1 MKKFIIFL
9 YISTTLVCAQSQ
21 KKDPLQGNYMLG
33 TSAEIALTWHSNK
46 FSDSSVSHKVFN
58 YLSNSGQYFI
68 DSTNKEKFN
77 ENLGIGGRNS
87 VSTLSADFD
96 GDALDEIITAWE
108 GSRNNIY
115 LIVSEVNPN
124 TFAWEDKSE
133 LGLEDVIYDISKSN
147 FSDHYKLT
155 KGNFDDDIYSEFA
168 ICFWNKEA
176 KLEIRIYDLN
186 ETTLELN
193 IKASIADEFMDPD
206 MDENEIL
213 FDFDAGDFDG
223 DLRDEIV
230 LIGHRRID
238 QDNWSIFT
246 KIYDYNEDVSK
257 SSLIP
262 RGKEDNFFTNDD
274 FSNSSYRVN
283 DILVKTGD
291 FTNNTIDEFVV
302 DFVWAN
308 KGSSQAE
315 NYLLPASVTQS
326 LDTISLNKD
335 NLYKIFQNNGN
346 SDLAISLQTADLNN
360 DGSDEIIAD
369 GDGRFIIYETD
380 SLLKITKKASNT
392 YGSYTRTDQRMVIA
406 DLNASTSDSSWYPE
420 IIAAQTQY
428 IEPDNSD
435 NYSNLLI
442 TVFEPIIDAS
452 GEIVNLER
460 RIIYKADSVKGSP
473 TYYYSVTAGDYDG
486 GSIRLGKPNYFSVT
500 DIVQPMVILNAP
512 PVHFDIIDNQVFDI
526 NKSFNG
532 QSSEFFSKYY
542 TASETDIEVSTKVHT
557 GWTIGGK
564 VEGGFSIPI
573 VEIGVKAE
581 IEGEYGKD
589 FSKKTKNSKTYRVSQ
604 NITASSDDYIYAT
617 IIDYDIWEYP
627 VIADEEIQGYILV
640 VEPNQPQR
648 SWFPSKSPQAQDY
661 IPNHE
666 VGNILS
672 YNDIAAPTENGSL
685 QQVLKWNTSDQ
696 ITLDGS
702 PGFEYNWALQNETQT
717 EITETN
723 EVHWEVKGKASFDI
737 PFKFI
742 PDVEINGSYSSN
754 TITTRKNTV
763 KYKKGLNVHL
773 GPIDLGIG
781 ETYYSVT
788 PYAYWAKSGALVLDY
803 AVDPRPS
810 GINIPKTWWQD
821 KYSDKPDPALNLPW
835 RLDPEKGFS
844 ISEDKRQQT
853 KEILF
858 SNENLKPGD
867 VINIKTRI
875 NNYSLLNTNSIID
888 AKFYLGDP
896 SNGGSLIQSVEGK
909 TIFST
914 SDFIPARGSKIIS
927 FDWQVPNGIS
937 TFPRIYVVLDP
948 DDKVD
953 EIHENNNIGWKVL
966 PLFDSTTDVKS
977 DENLPIHFEV
987 SQNYPNPFNPS
998 TTIKYNVPSVVDANF
1013 VSTSKIELIVYDVLG
1028 REVKTLVNENQ
1039 KPGSYQIR
1047 FDASNLSS
1055 GVYFYKLQSGDF
1067 VETKKMILLR

>member
-1 MKKFIIFL
+1 MRIIIIL
-9 YISTTLVCAQSQ
+9 TLIYISIMTAQND

-33 TSAEIALTWHSNK
+33 TSAEIALTWHSSK
-46 FSDSSVSHKVFN
+46 FPDSTVNHKVFN
-58 YLSNSGQYFI
+58 YLANSGQYSI
-68 DSTNKEKFN
+68 DSTNKSKFN
-77 ENLGIGGRNS
+77 EDFGIGGRRN
-87 VSTLSADFD
+87 VSSISADFD
-96 GDALDEIITAWE
+96 GDALDEIITVW
-108 GSRNNIY
+108 GGTSRNLY
-115 LIVSEVNPN
+115 IVVSKVNPN
-124 TFAWEDKSE
+124 TLAWEDKSE
-133 LGLEDVIYDISKSN
+133 LELESITYDISESN
-147 FSDHYKLT
+147 PSDRYKIT

-168 ICFWNKEA
+168 LCFWNEDA
-176 KLEIRIYDLN
+176 NLEIRIYDITGN
-186 ETTLELN
+186 SLELN
-193 IKASIADEFMDPD
+193 IKASIADEYMDPE
-206 MDENEIL
+206 MDGREIL

-230 LIGHRRID
+230 LTGHRRID
-238 QDNWSIFT
+238 RDNWSIFT
-246 KIYDYNEDVSK
+246 KIYDYNENGSNSV
-257 SSLIP
+257 LIP
-262 RGKEDNFFTNDD
+262 KGVEDNFFTKDD
-274 FSNSSYRVN
+274 FFNSSYQIN
-283 DILVKTGD
+283 DILVKAGD

-302 DFVWAN
+302 DFVLAN
-308 KGSSQAE
+308 KGSSLAE
-315 NYLLPASVTQS
+315 NYLLPASVSLS

-346 SDLAISLQTADLNN
+346 SNLAISLQTADLNN

-380 SLLKITKKASNT
+380 SLLQITKKASNN

-428 IEPDNSD
+428 SQPDNSD
-435 NYSNLLI
+435 NYSNLVI

-452 GEIVNLER
+452 GEIINLER
-460 RIIYKADSVKGSP
+460 RILYKADSVKSSP
-473 TYYYSVTAGDYDG
+473 TYYYSITAGDYDG
-486 GSIRLGKPNYFSVT
+486 GSIRLGTPSYFSAT

-512 PVHFDIIDNQVFDI
+512 PVHFDVIDNEVFDI
-526 NKSFNG
+526 NRNFNG
-532 QSSEFFSKYY
+532 QSSEFYSKYY

-564 VEGGFSIPI
+564 VKGGFSIPI

-640 VEPNQPQR
+640 VEPGQPQR

-672 YNDIAAPTENGSL
+672 YSEIAAPTENGML

-702 PGFEYNWALQNETQT
+702 PGFQYNWALQNETQT
-717 EITETN
+717 EVTETN

-737 PFKFI
+737 PFRFI
-742 PDVEINGSYSSN
+742 PDIEINGSYSSN
-754 TITTRKNTV
+754 TISTRKNTV

-810 GINIPKTWWQD
+810 GINVPETWWQA
-821 KYSDKPDPALNLPW
+821 KYSDKADPALSLPW
-835 RLDPEKGFS
+835 RLDPEKGFN
-844 ISEDKRQQT
+844 ITEDKRQQT

-858 SNENLKPGD
+858 SNDKPKPGEI
-867 VINIKTRI
+867 INIQTKIR
-875 NNYSLLNTNSIID
+875 NYSLLNTNSVVD
-888 AKFYLGDP
+888 ATFYLGDP
-896 SNGGSLIQSVEGK
+896 NNGGIQIQSTDGK
-909 TIFST
+909 SIFST
-914 SDFIPARGSKIIS
+914 NDFIPARGYKIIS

-948 DDKVD
+948 DNKVD
-953 EIHENNNIGWKVL
+953 EIHESNNIGWKVL
-966 PLFDSTTDVKS
+966 PLFDNTTDVM
-977 DENLPIHFEV
+977 DEQDIPTQFEL
-987 SQNYPNPFNPS
+987 SQNYPNPFNPT
-998 TTIKYNVPSVVDANF
+998 TTIKYSVPNVLNANF
-1013 VSTSKIELIVYDVLG
+1013 ASTTKIDLRIYDVLG
-1028 REVKTLVNENQ
+1028 REIKTLVNQKQ
-1039 KPGSYQIR
+1039 KPGNYEVK
-1047 FDASNLSS
+1047 FDGNNLSS
-1055 GVYFYKLQSGDF
+1055 GIYFYKLQSGNF
-1067 VETKKMILLR
+1067 IQTKKMMFLK